1 MRIHCINTNKEN
13 CYAIIN
19 DGGQV
24 LLLDA
29 GVSKKKIIASLHNAG
44 VTNVISSI
52 AGCLVTHRHGDHC
65 KSVADLVADG
75 VDCYGPF
82 DVQDTIIVDDGNT
95 YAGNGFTFQV
105 IEVPHDLGVHCFA
118 YSIEFAGK
126 RIMYATDLSYFPAT
140 KSLPHFDLLLIEN
153 NWNAKGMIESDLH
166 FKVKQRIKGTHL
178 QDAVCHRM
186 LVQDKLFS
194 FDRCLF
200 VHRSGT
206 TYRDAFK
213 FPANC
218 EFIKP
223 GATYDF

>member
-1 MRIHCINTNKEN
+1 MKVHCINTNSEN
-13 CYAIIN
+13 CYALIN
-19 DGGQV
+19 DEGKV

-29 GVSKKKIIASLHNAG
+29 GVKKKKLLASLHNAG
-44 VTNVISSI
+44 VSNVIKSI
-52 AGCLVTHRHGDHC
+52 IGCLVTHNHGDHC
-65 KSVADLVADG
+65 KGVADLVKEG
-75 VDCYGPF
+75 VDVFGPM
-82 DVQDTIIVDDGNT
+82 DVPETIICYDGNS
-95 YAGNGFTFQV
+95 YEGNGFGFRV

-118 YSIEFAGK
+118 YSIEFCGK
-126 RIMYATDLSYFPAT
+126 KIMYATDLSYFPET
-140 KSLPHFDLLLIEN
+140 KSLPHYDLLLLEN
-153 NWNAKGMIESDLH
+153 NWNAKGIMDAKLH

-186 LVQDKLFS
+186 IVQDKLFS

-218 EFIKP
+218 EFIQP
-223 GATYDF
+223 GKTYDF